1 MNREKIREHTMQAIY
16 QMDATGNF
24 DYTALNPITE
34 AENALAKPQA
44 EKTLSAVRDHIGE
57 IDELIAGSLDKWTI
71 DRIAKTDLAIL
82 RNAAAEMLYNDD
94 IPVKVS
100 IISGKIPSDIS
111 PAAESACERTMRS
124 RKFTFSPI
132 YARKE
137 SIDI

>member
-1 MNREKIREHTMQAIY
+1 MNREKIREHTMQANY

-57 IDELIAGSLDKWTI
+57 IDELISGSLDKWTI
-71 DRIAKTDLAIL
+71 ERIAKTDLAIL

-100 IISGKIPSDIS
+100 INEAVKLSKKYGDEKSYAFVNSVLSKMEKKIQ
-111 PAAESACERTMRS
+111 
-124 RKFTFSPI
+124 
-132 YARKE
+132 
-137 SIDI
+137 